1 MNTLSRP
8 QRFISRLVYINL
20 ILLVGSLVWYWAAP
34 GESGVAVA
42 IAKSKQM
49 LDMNLMAEIPFT
61 PEMIQEATLANPAMA
76 ALLADKKTEFVNAV
90 PLSLGEARPW
100 QDVGCGH
107 LNCAHV
113 AYYNYTDGGVINS
126 IVNLET
132 NEVVGGWLDTAA
144 RPAGSTHVMD
154 KALAIAA
161 ADTEVQTILGDI
173 GAADP
178 AMVPM
183 SGWLADNA
191 CREQWCVDLSFH
203 DPAGSGKIVHVF
215 VNMEQENVARTFFT
229 RGRADRS
236 AAAALPQAQPYSDG
250 CIESHGWDVCWE
262 MTAHDGINFRD
273 ATFEGTLIFSS
284 VKIGQV
290 EAWYP
295 SWPGGYRD
303 EIGFAASVPP
313 FGGTQIDDLGD
324 SFQISQLFTEF
335 TYWPNC
341 ICCYRYDETVRF
353 YDDGSFDL
361 RFTSHGPGCDDL
373 SIYRPFW
380 RIDLDLNGRPNDNV
394 WVWQEN
400 QWAEATTEME
410 IHPFVDDLSPD
421 GHKIATLDGAVSYR
435 WHMQPTDPLGLDETR
450 FFILQNKEGEGDGP
464 IITGPGDTFQPPR
477 QWVDGDPV
485 SGGDVVFWYVP
496 LLKTKKGGPYW
507 CMPDPEPDF
516 SPCEAIL
523 RVETAGELVQ
533 PSVEEIAEA
542 EVEAAAT
549 VPPQPTPTPAPT
561 PTPRPIQGEAAEDV
575 ILNAGCGAC
584 HKIGSLGE
592 AHKVGPDLSTIGAVA
607 ATRIAGMTA
616 EAYLRQ
622 SILAPNAY
630 IVPDC
635 PNAPCIANIMPR
647 DYETRL
653 SPQQIDTI
661 VAYLLTL
668 TEIVPET
675 EPTIIGED
683 TAVSPAPKNI
693 AAPKTV
699 NNQPQNNTALLVV
712 QLLLLTLVFLLTLFR
727 LFKQPTETHDSGNP

>member
-1 MNTLSRP
+1 MNTLSRK
-8 QRFISRLVYINL
+8 QRFISRFIYVNL
-20 ILLVGSLVWYWAAP
+20 ILLVASLAWYWAAP
-34 GESGVAVA
+34 GQSGVAVA
-42 IAKSKQM
+42 IAKTKHM
-49 LDMNLMAEIPFT
+49 LDMNLMAEIPFS
-61 PEMIQEATLANPAMA
+61 PEIMQAATLANPAMA
-76 ALLADKKTEFVNAV
+76 ALLADKEVEFVNAM

-100 QDVGCGH
+100 QDAGCGH
-107 LNCAHV
+107 NTCAHV
-113 AYYNYTDGGVINS
+113 TYYNYTDGGVINS
-126 IVNLET
+126 VVNLAT
-132 NEVVGGWLDTAA
+132 NEVVGGWLDSAA
-144 RPAGSTHVMD
+144 RPAGSTYIMD

-161 ADTEVQTILGDI
+161 ADSEVQTILGDI

-203 DPAGSGKIVHVF
+203 DPTGSGRIVHVF
-215 VNMEQENVARTFFT
+215 VNMEQNNVARTFFT

-236 AAAALPQAQPYSDG
+236 EAAALPQEQPYSNG
-250 CIESHGWDVCWE
+250 CIENHGWDVCWE

-273 ATFEGTLIFSS
+273 ASFEGTPIFSS
-284 VKIGQV
+284 IKIGQV

-313 FGGTQIDDLGD
+313 FGGTQIEDLGD
-324 SFQISQLFTEF
+324 SVQISQLFTEF

-341 ICCYRYDETVRF
+341 ICCYRYEQIIRF
-353 YDDGSFDL
+353 YGDGSFEP
-361 RFTSHGPGCDDL
+361 RFISHGPGCDDL

-380 RIDLDLNGRPNDNV
+380 RIDLDLNGRDNDSV

-400 QWAEATTEME
+400 QWVEAVGEME

-421 GHKIATLDGAVSYR
+421 GHKIAVLDGDVSYR

-464 IITGPGDTFQPPR
+464 VITGPGDTFQPPR

-496 LLKTKKGGPYW
+496 LLKTKKGGPWW
-507 CMPDPEPDF
+507 CMPDPDPDF

-523 RVETAGELVQ
+523 RIETAGELVQ

-542 EVEAAAT
+542 DAAAT
-549 VPPQPTPTPAPT
+549 PTAPPQPTAPPAPT
-561 PTPRPIQGEAAEDV
+561 PTPRPIQGESAEDV
-575 ILNAGCGAC
+575 VLNAGCGAC

-592 AHKVGPDLSTIGAVA
+592 AHKVGPDLSAIGAIA
-607 ATRIAGMTA
+607 ATRITGMTA
-616 EAYLRQ
+616 EIYLRQ
-622 SILAPNAY
+622 SILDPNAF

-635 PNAPCIANIMPR
+635 PNGPCIANIMPR

-653 SPQQIDTI
+653 SSQQIDTM

-668 TEIVPET
+668 TETPSEP
-675 EPTIIGED
+675 EPTIIGEN
-683 TAVSPAPKNI
+683 TAVSPAPKTI
-693 AAPKTV
+693 AAPKIIGSQSKKNPALITV
-699 NNQPQNNTALLVV
+699 QILLV
-712 QLLLLTLVFLLTLFR
+712 TLVFLLTLFR
-727 LFKQPTETHDSGNP
+727 LFKQPTEDRQR